1 MSGLVG
7 LVDTGVI
14 GALGAGVTG
23 APHTGVAGALHT
35 GVATVRLCPDS
46 LQAHPCAL
54 DGGHPW
60 PPTVRAKPDRHHAL
74 TMAGNFC
81 QGGTAHLS
89 RVTKIQKP
97 FQRAPVEAVRGRG
110 WLFGTVGGH
119 GWPSSSLQGRTCG
132 ESRKANPAPVLPAP
146 PAKLRILPQRGASQ
160 SQHSNQRQAAAPLVC
175 TRTQPQ

>member
-1 MSGLVG
+1 MAGTL
-7 LVDTGVI
+7 LAEMI
-14 GALGAGVTG
+14 GALRVRMTG
-23 APHTGVAGALHT
+23 ALHAGVAGALHT

-146 PAKLRILPQRGASQ
+146 PAKLRTLPQRAASQ
-160 SQHSNQRQAAAPLVC
+160 SQHSNQRQATALQVC